1 MKTFFRVCMKWL
13 FVVVIPFGLTAVV
26 LGNYYYNGWLGF
38 GKFLFELLILAVAW
52 LNAIFYLTMMRKT
65 KLLPKVTVD
74 FIPIFGI
81 AFGVDGSF
89 SHYNKWVLVLPFVA
103 IEFHKK

>member
-1 MKTFFRVCMKWL
+1 MKTFFRVCIKWL
-13 FVVVIPFGLTAVV
+13 FVVVIPFGLTAVI

-38 GKFLFELLILAVAW
+38 GKFLFESVILIISW
-52 LNAIFYLTMMRKT
+52 LNAILTMMRKT
-65 KLLPKVTVD
+65 KLLPKITTE
-74 FIPIFGI
+74 FIPVFGF